1 MYFVEAKKKKHDC
14 FASNPILF
22 KVFVLKIYAPEVNL
36 VMQCPINVILYHRI
50 KWRTFYIRKK
60 KVNLSW
66 SDIVFFL
73 HSLIRLN
80 VVEKSIFLI
89 NHKYFNPIL
98 RNESSEMNVKPNIK
112 RENKKGY
119 GTGIPVLIRKVFA
132 G

>member
-1 MYFVEAKKKKHDC
+1 M
-14 FASNPILF
+14 
-22 KVFVLKIYAPEVNL
+22 
-36 VMQCPINVILYHRI
+36 
-50 KWRTFYIRKK
+50 
-60 KVNLSW
+60 
-66 SDIVFFL
+66 
-73 HSLIRLN
+73 
-80 VVEKSIFLI
+80 VEKSIFLI